1 MLIKL
6 VKTRKCSTKARLCA
20 REFEAVESLKTE
32 SPTCS
37 RESVRVAIILMLS
50 NIWNLSSIDI
60 KTAFLQGKKI
70 DRTIIIKPPKEA
82 QTNKL
87 WKLNKCV
94 YGLTDAPRCW
104 YLRTSQIE
112 CNSKYDPGLFYY
124 IKDDKLQGLKVCF
137 IDDIL

>member
-1 MLIKL
+1 
-6 VKTRKCSTKARLCA
+6 
-20 REFEAVESLKTE
+20 
-32 SPTCS
+32 
-37 RESVRVAIILMLS
+37 MLS

-137 IDDIL
+137 IDDILWGGTDEFKADVTNLLQQIFTIGTKFSKHLLILV